1 MRKLVLLLGL
11 LVAFALSGAVMAQED
26 DLASVD
32 PSGQTVIYWHQFGG
46 AQGETIAR
54 LIEEFNSTNEWG
66 ITVEGTRQ
74 GSYNE
79 LRELINAGII
89 SGELPNLVAGYAND
103 AASYARDGAAVDL
116 TPYLTS
122 EQWGLSEEQLA
133 DFNQALLD
141 ANTVDG
147 QLLAWPHQSSA
158 QVMVYNQ
165 SMLEALGYD
174 GPPTTFEEFIEVS
187 CAASQMTGP
196 NGEDVQGF
204 PTTTDASAFESF
216 VASRGGRIY
225 HDGAFDFQSQAVL
238 DTLQMYKDLYDQ
250 GCGYIPAEAFA
261 EQTDFALGLNPYF
274 LSSTAGL
281 TFIVAAYNDNNADFE
296 WNVTTV
302 PFTEGNRT
310 LQAFVPSIIMLPST
324 PEQQL
329 ASWLFLKFLVT
340 PESAAAWSSG
350 TGYFNP
356 VPSSAELITEE
367 TFVDASIFPFFQT
380 ANELLNSEEVNV
392 YSSPSVSAYGT
403 VRGAISEALAN
414 VTTNGMSVE
423 DAAAQLQQQADDA
436 LAESM

>member
-1 MRKLVLLLGL
+1 MRKLALLLGL
-11 LVAFALSGAVMAQED
+11 LVVFALSGAALAQDD

-32 PSGQTVIYWHQFGG
+32 PTGQTVVYWHQFGG

-165 SMLEALGYD
+165 SMLEELGFD
-174 GPPTTFEEFIEVS
+174 GPPTSFEEFAEVS

-196 NGEDVQGF
+196 NGEDILGY

-216 VASRGGRIY
+216 VASRGGQIY

-281 TFIVAAYNDNNADFE
+281 TFIVAAYNDNAADFE

-310 LQAFVPSIIMLPST
+310 LQAFLPSIIMLPST

-340 PESAAAWSSG
+340 PEAAGAWSSG

-356 VPSSAELITEE
+356 VPSSTELITDE
-367 TFVDASIFPFFQT
+367 TFVDASIFPYFQT

-392 YSSPSVSAYGT
+392 YSSPAVSAYGA

-436 LAESM
+436 LADSM